1 SEQSF
6 IVSKTVEVYKF
17 LPRENGVQ
25 EFLLNFCGVER
36 EFEFEFS
43 LPRDEKRRGS
53 REVTCVIRSLRQAL
67 HDFIFENYSD
77 DSGGSRASINQ
88 VHTTLASLGP
98 REVFQIPV
106 FGRYEGAFAGLQ
118 SGYSIVGRICTSL

>member
-1 SEQSF
+1 VDQLKAIRKKLTTVLFCFAAMIGVVGCSRQGELLGRIVILRHESDCVRFSEQSF

-67 HDFIFENYSD
+67 HDFIFENYS
-77 DSGGSRASINQ
+77 
-88 VHTTLASLGP
+88 
-98 REVFQIPV
+98 
-106 FGRYEGAFAGLQ
+106 
-118 SGYSIVGRICTSL
+118 